1 EFFADLCGVERVA
14 DTYEQVLGAP
24 DVDTV
29 YIPQVPAL
37 HERWTL
43 AAIAAGKHVLC
54 EKPLCT
60 STAQAA
66 RVRETAQRAGVGGH
80 EGPHHLCHPLWDRLH
95 AYLGPHARRGGPLG
109 ELAAVDVDLA
119 MPPPDPGDP
128 RWSPGLGG
136 GALFDLGCYG
146 LQVLHLLAA
155 YGGGRPSV

>member
-1 EFFADLCGVERVA
+1 GVARIGGEAIALPARTLGHRLVTIASRDRERAEFFADLCGVERVA

-66 RVRETAQRAGVGGH
+66 RVRETAQRAGVRVH
-80 EGPHHLCHPLWDRLH
+80 
-95 AYLGPHARRGGPLG
+95 
-109 ELAAVDVDLA
+109 
-119 MPPPDPGDP
+119 
-128 RWSPGLGG
+128 
-136 GALFDLGCYG
+136 
-146 LQVLHLLAA
+146 
-155 YGGGRPSV
+155 